1 MVVFRMNQLAPS
13 NVSGLAGFKPD
24 TANLRQPWTTRQDN
38 WRIFGSTFQSI
49 APPWP
54 PWNAG
59 DRQIQYRLSL
69 GSTGVGPKPISLA
82 ELLVWA
88 NCHAHHPTLPLA
100 KQVLGASTSPGWS
113 AVTYNAFTTTDF
125 IRIGSTLTS
134 MSAIPTA
141 ISVKTIGFANIA
153 STPLYPE
160 FDNDRLVLA
169 ATNMGE
175 ALGVNSAVLSSRL
188 PLAATNM
195 GEPPGLN
202 TEVLSTSL
210 AFIPNNFS
218 ILPDIPIRAIEKFG
232 INYSQTLN
240 PIPYQFWG

>member
-1 MVVFRMNQLAPS
+1 MANRFWVGNTGTWNLTATTNWAASSGGSSGASAPTGNDEVFFDVN
-13 NVSGLAGFKPD
+13 
-24 TANLRQPWTTRQDN
+24 
-38 WRIFGSTFQSI
+38 SI
-49 APPWP
+49 ATTCTVSVLTATCANIWIGGFNRPVTF
-54 PWNAG
+54 N
-59 DRQIQYRLSL
+59 L
-69 GSTGVGPKPISLA
+69 GTRYTNTLTIYGTISVSTTMTNVNYS
-82 ELLVWA
+82 
-88 NCHAHHPTLPLA
+88 
-100 KQVLGASTSPGWS
+100 STSPGWS

-125 IRIGSTLTS
+125 IRIGSTVTS

-153 STPLYPE
+153 STPLYPG

-175 ALGVNSAVLSSRL
+175 PPGLNTAVLSSRL
-188 PLAATNM
+188 PLSATNI

-202 TEVLSTSL
+202 TRVLSTSL